1 MRAPLAT
8 PALALL
14 LAALAPGCDSSDPS
28 GPRTRI
34 ITVTA
39 TPAEIEVGDSAVIA
53 VSAVRPDGNPAA
65 GEAVSLTTTL
75 GTLEDASLVLDGAGT
90 AGTVL
95 QAGDTAG
102 TAVVTATITAGA
114 EPSTGSTTVPIV
126 EPPPPPGELDV
137 QPRGLDLTHSRAVDP
152 CPNPYQPPL
161 MLTNVGVAD
170 LDFEVVD
177 DLPEWL
183 GVDAFEG
190 EVPGTVAV
198 HYTCAAGE
206 GDLDLVHMLLVQGI
220 DRASGEP
227 VGDPAAV
234 SVTLQVRD

>member
-8 PALALL
+8 LAFALL

-28 GPRTRI
+28 GPRTRFI
-34 ITVTA
+34 VVTA
-39 TPAEIEVGDSAVIA
+39 TPDEIEVGENAGIVVTATKS
-53 VSAVRPDGNPAA
+53 DGGPAA
-65 GEAVSLTTTL
+65 GETVSLTTTL
-75 GTLEDASLVLDGAGT
+75 GTLEETSLVLDAVGRED
-90 AGTVL
+90 TVL

-102 TAVVTATITAGA
+102 TATVSATITAGA
-114 EPSTGSTTVPIV
+114 EPSTGSTTVAIIETPL
-126 EPPPPPGELDV
+126 PPGELDV

-161 MLTNVGVAD
+161 MLSNVGVAD

-183 GVDAFEG
+183 GAEAFEG
-190 EVPGTVAV
+190 EVPGTLEV
-198 HYTCAAGE
+198 HYTCSVDE
-206 GDLDLVHMLLVQGI
+206 GDVDLAHMLQIQGI
-220 DRASGEP
+220 DRASQEP
-227 VGDPAAV
+227 VGAPAVV